1 MTDFDQRLKK
11 AIERGQRT
19 GIARA
24 KAEAERVMSEQELR
38 GLHTQYRLELCEHIE
53 QCLKRLPQHFPGFQ
67 FETVV
72 SDRGWGAAVSRD
84 DIEVGSGRRR
94 TSYYSRLEMLIRPV
108 SKYHVLDL
116 AAKGTIRNKEVF
128 SRNHFQ
134 RLADVDPD
142 SFTERID
149 LWVLEYAELYSAKS

>member
-19 GIARA
+19 GSARA
-24 KAEAERVMSEQELR
+24 KAEAERAMSEKELR
-38 GLHTQYRLELCEHIE
+38 GLHAQYRLELCEYIE
-53 QCLKRLPQHFPGFQ
+53 QCLKKLPRHFPGFR

-72 SDRGWGAAVSRD
+72 ADRGWGAAVSRD
-84 DIEVGSGRRR
+84 DVEVRPGRRR
-94 TSYYSRLEMLIRPV
+94 TNYYSRLEMFIRPV

-116 AAKGTIRNKEVF
+116 AVKGTIRNKEVF
-128 SRNHFQ
+128 SRNHYE
-134 RLADVDPD
+134 RLAEVDLS

-149 LWVLEYAELYSAKS
+149 LWVLEYAELYAAKS